1 MQVQLRSILGG
12 QNTSLVIE
20 SKSYDWPNL
29 VDRTTTEV
37 IFDVCK
43 SILGRLNS
51 LNYIGNDK
59 DWE

>member
-1 MQVQLRSILGG
+1 MQALRSILGG

-37 IFDVCK
+37 IFDV
-43 SILGRLNS
+43 
-51 LNYIGNDK
+51 
-59 DWE
+59 